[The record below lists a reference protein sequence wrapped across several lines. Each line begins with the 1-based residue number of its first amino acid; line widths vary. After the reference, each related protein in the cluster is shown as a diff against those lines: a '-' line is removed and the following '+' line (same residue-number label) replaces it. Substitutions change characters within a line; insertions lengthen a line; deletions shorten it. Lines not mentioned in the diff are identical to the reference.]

1 MLQDCLKYAYD
12 EMGNISKIYDN
23 GELVVR
29 YFYDALN
36 RLVREDNKGLDKTVC
51 FVYDNNGNILK
62 QRSFALQYIFY

>member
-29 YFYDALN
+29 YYYDALN
-36 RLVREDNKGLDKTVC
+36 RLVREDNKGLDKTTF

-62 QRSFALQYIFY
+62 QRSFAFAA